1 MGPEGWPNPGE
12 PAMASELRTEPIFDA
27 LKQPLALVESDDR
40 RRQLEA
46 YLETAR
52 VPLERA
58 VFDLMSQLAQAVQE
72 KTGDHY
78 RIRLSYQP
86 GGLSLEIEERVQDG
100 ETERWSALEGD
111 VEKITIRIPAE
122 LKDLAQQA
130 AARAGT
136 SANSW
141 FVKALGRALRNAEA
155 QREPPPWREER
166 HGRGGRM
173 TGWVG
178 GDDR

>member
-1 MGPEGWPNPGE
+1 VTT
-12 PAMASELRTEPIFDA
+12 ELNTEPILEA
-27 LKQPLALVESDDR
+27 LRQPLALVESDER
-40 RRQLEA
+40 RRQVEA

-58 VFDLMSQLAQAVQE
+58 VFDLMSRLVQAVDD
-72 KTGDHY
+72 KTAGQY
-78 RIRLSYQP
+78 RIRLAYRP
-86 GGLSLEIEERVQDG
+86 GGLGLEIEEKVQDG
-100 ETERWSALEGD
+100 DAERWSALEGD

-141 FVKALGRALRNAEA
+141 FVKALGRALRNADA
-155 QREPPPWREER
+155 SREEPAWREER
-166 HGRGGRM
+166 RGRGSRM
-173 TGWVG
+173 TGWIG
-178 GDDR
+178 GDDDR